1 MVLYAAPVWR
11 FSAGFPEAATAMT
24 EPIRIPGI
32 AAGTDEPAA
41 WLDSVGFM
49 PREIEPLPGDVS
61 PRRYFRAVLADGGSA
76 ILATYPPEVR
86 STCPRFLRTTSILE
100 GIGVR
105 VPRVLASDCEA
116 GWMLVEDLG
125 PRTLGDWGRGRPWSE
140 IQPIFEQ
147 ALEIADRISRLPQE
161 GLAELNPVLDRE
173 LLATELWK
181 TWDLFLEPKG
191 LVSDPAL
198 AAELREAL
206 DRLCEN
212 LGAEE
217 PVPCHRDF
225 MVRNLML
232 GDGVLAVLDHQD
244 LRLGPPFYDVASLL
258 NDTLFP
264 PPQSEAALLGPLY
277 GDPRYHR
284 AAAQRTLK
292 AVGTYASFALR
303 GANRHLPLIP
313 PTLARFVDHF
323 ARIPEGAAL
332 AGRLAEVWR
341 PVLGPPAH

>member
-1 MVLYAAPVWR
+1 
-11 FSAGFPEAATAMT
+11 MT
-24 EPIRIPGI
+24 ESIKVM
-32 AAGTDEPAA
+32 AGTDEPAA
-41 WLDSVGFM
+41 WLGAVGFV

-86 STCPRFLRTTSILE
+86 GTCPRFLKTTAILE
-100 GIGVR
+100 SIGVR

-140 IQPIFEQ
+140 LGPLFEQ
-147 ALEIADRISRLPQE
+147 ALEIAGRIARLPQD
-161 GLAELNPVLDRE
+161 GLAELNPTLGRE
-173 LLATELWK
+173 LLARELQQ
-181 TWDLFLEPKG
+181 TWDLFLEPQG

-198 AAELREAL
+198 ATELRAAL
-206 DRLCEN
+206 DRLCES
-212 LGAEE
+212 LGAAV

-225 MVRNLML
+225 MVRNLMP
-232 GDGVLAVLDHQD
+232 GDAGDLAVLDHQD
-244 LRLGPPFYDVASLL
+244 LRLGPPLYDAASLL

-264 PPQSEAALLGPLY
+264 PPEVEEALLGVLH

-292 AVGTYASFALR
+292 AVGTYASFARR

-323 ARIPEGAAL
+323 ARVPEGAAL
-332 AGRLAEVWR
+332 AARLAEVWR
-341 PVLGPPAH
+341 PALEPPGH

>member
-1 MVLYAAPVWR
+1 
-11 FSAGFPEAATAMT
+11 MT
-24 EPIRIPGI
+24 ESIKTPGI
-32 AAGTDEPAA
+32 AAGTDEPVA
-41 WLDSVGFM
+41 WLDSVGFA

-86 STCPRFLRTTSILE
+86 DVCPRFLKTTAILE
-100 GIGVR
+100 NIGVR

-125 PRTLGDWGRGRPWSE
+125 LRTLGDWGRGRPWSE
-140 IQPIFEQ
+140 LQPIFEQ
-147 ALEIADRISRLPQE
+147 ALEIAGRISRLPKDPA
-161 GLAELNPVLDRE
+161 GILAELNPVLGGE
-173 LLATELWK
+173 LLAVELRK
-181 TWDLFLEPKG
+181 TWDLFLEPRG

-206 DRLCEN
+206 DRVCEN

-232 GDGVLAVLDHQD
+232 GDAPRRELAVLDHQD
-244 LRLGPPFYDVASLL
+244 LRLGPPLYDVASLL

-264 PPQSEAALLGPLY
+264 PPEVEAALLGPLH
-277 GDPRYHR
+277 GPRYHR

-323 ARIPEGAAL
+323 ARIPEGEAL
-332 AGRLAEVWR
+332 AGRLAEAWR
-341 PVLGPPAH
+341 PALEPPAH